1 MNTEKSTNPNTQEAA
16 NSQSSDLNSLVNSL
30 PSPRNY
36 LSQSAYRAYIN
47 FWSNVGDV
55 LNGTTDTLLAD
66 GFQVEIKRFSK
77 FNSNKE

>member
-16 NSQSSDLNSLVNSL
+16 NSQSSYLNSLANRL
-30 PSPRNY
+30 PSPSSY
-36 LSQSAYRAYIN
+36 LSQSDAYIN
-47 FWSNVGDV
+47 DLFGDV
-55 LNGTTDTLLAD
+55 LNGTPDTLLAD